1 MMFKHSR
8 TTQRHDG
15 VVVFVDT
22 LTLPPRPA
30 ESVTGVKPVE
40 YVLLIEVPEGKSTI
54 RVTKS
59 MSTGALPSMSI
70 SRKDLKDI
78 LTAVEW
84 ADAGPLGR
92 LALEAKPIKR
102 NKYLP

>member
-1 MMFKHSR
+1 MKFKHSR

-22 LTLPPRPA
+22 LTLPPNQYQNIIGGPP
-30 ESVTGVKPVE
+30 GE
-40 YVLLIEVPEGKSTI
+40 YTLIVEVPEGKPFI
-54 RVTKS
+54 RIVKS
-59 MSTGALPSMSI
+59 AGTSMPSMSI

-92 LALEAKPIKR
+92 LALEAKPIRR

>member
-1 MMFKHSR
+1 MKFKHSR
-8 TTQRHDG
+8 TTQQHDG

-22 LTLPPRPA
+22 MKMPPSPTG
-30 ESVTGVKPVE
+30 SVTDGIPKE
-40 YVLLIEVPEGKSTI
+40 YTLLVEVPEGKPVVRI
-54 RVTKS
+54 TKS
-59 MSTGALPSMSI
+59 IGTNMISMSI

-92 LALEAKPIKR
+92 LALEAKPIRR

>member
-1 MMFKHSR
+1 MKFKHSR
-8 TTQRHDG
+8 TTERRNG
-15 VVVFVDT
+15 KTIFVDT
-22 LTLPPRPA
+22 ITLPPRPGDAA
-30 ESVTGVKPVE
+30 EGYKE
-40 YVLLIEVPEGKSTI
+40 YVLLVDVPEGAPFI
-54 RVTKS
+54 RITRS
-59 MSTGALPSMSI
+59 ALGYTAGMSI

-92 LALEAKPIKR
+92 LALEAKPIRR